1 MVVTCIMHTGIY
13 AQVVSIDYILSQE
26 AEFVQKSNIP
36 KENALALSTH
46 FGEFEILE
54 QQLLDTLHEDRIEKI
69 DFVYTLYFQSESFV
83 QPDLNRKRL
92 EYLKRQKPFI
102 FENSLIEWNIVCQ
115 TGAKTS
121 EVAKN
126 YFHGFIIHFR
136 PDSPSVKELSTE
148 EEIEIIDIILSE
160 CVVEAGDTIY
170 DISSVLSKGDMDLAP
185 IIVIDSIIKIPR
197 GNYKGK
203 LLAVNPSTIK
213 RKNYFDYG
221 VKRDMLYHSSC
232 IMDTIVMQT
241 KWSKVKR
248 VKVED
253 TYIPRLNSKAKK
265 GITYDKK
272 SIWGRKQKTEKLL
285 IKDTVFIRM
294 DSAYVLLES
303 EYPVSGKDCHDY
315 ISQNYFEDPVVTQTF
330 SKMEDLQNRIIV
342 EDVTG
347 SMYPYL
353 TQTFLWRRAAMDSEN
368 LSKFVYFNDGDRK
381 ANHEKIMGKTGG
393 IYYVNSSS
401 IDKVESTAKVA
412 MLAGSG
418 GDAPENNLEALIYAR
433 EICPGCRP
441 VMIADNWAPIKDLS
455 LLGKIDGPVDV
466 ILCGV
471 WGGRIQADYLSL
483 VNAVGGTIYTM
494 EGELAD
500 IAKLKEGDIIT
511 MGGQKF
517 KLTEGRFVLTR

>member
-1 MVVTCIMHTGIY
+1 MHTGLY
-13 AQVVSIDYILSQE
+13 PQVVSIDYILSQE
-26 AEFVQKSNIP
+26 AENVQKSSIP
-36 KENALALSTH
+36 KENALALSTQ
-46 FGEFEILE
+46 FGEFKIIE
-54 QQLLDTLHEDRIEKI
+54 QQILDTLDEDRIERI
-69 DFVYTLYFQSESFV
+69 DLVYTLFFLSETFV

-92 EYLKRQKPFI
+92 EYLKRQKPYI

-136 PDSPSVKELSTE
+136 PDSLSVKELSTE
-148 EEIEIIDIILSE
+148 EEIEVMDAILSE
-160 CVVEAGDTIY
+160 CVVEAGDTIR
-170 DISSVLSKGDMDLAP
+170 DRSSVLSKGEMDLSP
-185 IIVIDSIIKIPR
+185 IVLIDSVIRIPR
-197 GNYKGK
+197 GRYKG
-203 LLAVNPSTIK
+203 LLLEVDPSTIK
-213 RKNYFDYG
+213 SKNYFEYG
-221 VKRDMLYHSSC
+221 VKRKMLYRSTC
-232 IMDTIVMQT
+232 FTDTVVMQT
-241 KWSKVKR
+241 AYSKIKR

-253 TYIPRLNSKAKK
+253 TYIPRLKSKARK
-265 GITYDKK
+265 GITYERK
-272 SIWGRKQKTEKLL
+272 SIWGRKQLREKLL
-285 IKDTVFIRM
+285 IKDTVFVRI

-303 EYPVSGKDCHDY
+303 EFPVSGKDCHGY
-315 ISQNYFEDPVVTQTF
+315 ITENYFPDPVVTQTF
-330 SKMEDLQNRIIV
+330 SKMEDLQSTIIV

-381 ANHEKIMGKTGG
+381 ANHEKIIGETGG
-393 IYYVNSSS
+393 IYFVNSGS

-412 MLAGSG
+412 MSAGGG

-433 EICPGCRP
+433 KICPDCRP
-441 VMIADNWAPIKDLS
+441 LMIADNYAPIKDLS
-455 LLGKIDGPVDV
+455 LLGEIDRPVDV

-471 WGGRIQADYLSL
+471 RGGRIQADYLTL
-483 VNAVGGTIYTM
+483 VNTVGGTIYTI

-500 IAKLKEGDIIT
+500 FSKFKEGDIIN

-517 KLTEGRFVLTR
+517 KLIGGRFVLTR